1 MLRIDYKSGLPIYD
15 QISRGIVKMA
25 AAGAFGGDGQLPS
38 VRSVAQELG
47 VNPNTVQ
54 KAYGLLERDGVICSL
69 PGKGSFLTGEQNAV
83 DKQREEAVQKVRVS
97 AREALD
103 CGVALGELLSAV
115 QAEDSRRKESEK
127 HD

>member
-15 QISRGIVKMA
+15 QIYRGIVKMA

-83 DKQREEAVQKVRVS
+83 DNQREEAVQKVRVS

>member
-15 QISRGIVKMA
+15 QIYRGIVKMA

-47 VNPNTVQ
+47 VNPNTAQ

>member
-15 QISRGIVKMA
+15 QIYRGIVKMA

-115 QAEDSRRKESEK
+115 QAEDSRRKESKK

>member
-15 QISRGIVKMA
+15 QIYRGIVKMA

-69 PGKGSFLTGEQNAV
+69 PRKGSFLTGEQNAV

>member
-15 QISRGIVKMA
+15 QIYRGIVKMA

-115 QAEDSRRKESEK
+115 QAEDSRRTESEK

>member
-15 QISRGIVKMA
+15 QIYRGIVKMA

-97 AREALD
+97 ARETLD

>member
-15 QISRGIVKMA
+15 QIYRGIVKMA

-47 VNPNTVQ
+47 VTPNTVQ

>member
-1 MLRIDYKSGLPIYD
+1 MLRIEYKSGLPIYD
-15 QISRGIVKMA
+15 QIYRGIVKMA

>member
-15 QISRGIVKMA
+15 QIYRGIVKMA
-25 AAGAFGGDGQLPS
+25 AAGAFGGNGQLPS

>member
-15 QISRGIVKMA
+15 QIYRGIVKMA

-83 DKQREEAVQKVRVS
+83 DKQREEAVQKARVS

>member
-15 QISRGIVKMA
+15 QIYRGIVKMA

-103 CGVALGELLSAV
+103 CGVALGELLSAA

>member
-15 QISRGIVKMA
+15 QIYRGIVKMA

-54 KAYGLLERDGVICSL
+54 KDVYKRQVPA
-69 PGKGSFLTGEQNAV
+69 P
-83 DKQREEAVQKVRVS
+83 
-97 AREALD
+97 
-103 CGVALGELLSAV
+103 
-115 QAEDSRRKESEK
+115 
-127 HD
+127 

>member
-15 QISRGIVKMA
+15 QIYRGIVKMA

-103 CGVALGELLSAV
+103 CGVALGEFLSAV